1 MLPEDVNGLPL
12 HPLAVHA
19 TVVLVP
25 LTALLALLF
34 VLPRFR
40 SWARVPLLL
49 VSLASVVS
57 VFVSKQSGKSF
68 QERLGLEDAKSN
80 PVAAAVRV
88 HAQRA
93 NVLFL
98 IMATFA
104 VIAVVAFLVSQ
115 GSRSYTGLVAVV
127 MSVLLVVGAGAI
139 AFQTYRVGESGAQAV
154 WGSSGS

>member
-25 LTALLALLF
+25 LTALLAVLF
-34 VLPRFR
+34 VIPRFR

-57 VFVSKQSGKSF
+57 VFVSKQSGESF
-68 QERLGLEDAKSN
+68 EERLGLRDASN

-88 HAQRA
+88 HAERA
-93 NVLFL
+93 DLLLV
-98 IMATFA
+98 IMVIFA
-104 VIAVVAFLVSQ
+104 VIAVVAFLVSRP
-115 GSRSYTGLVAVV
+115 STSYTGVV
-127 MSVLLVVGAGAI
+127 SVLMSVLLVLGAGAI
-139 AFQTYRVGESGAQAV
+139 AFQTYRVGESGAKAV